1 MPAATLGAVYPH
13 RERFL
18 DTIPEA
24 SHTVRILLT
33 NDDGIISE
41 GLWAAARG
49 LARVGHLT
57 VIGTTE
63 DWSGCGASI
72 RMPVGTRLR
81 QYPDVPADVVGDV
94 EAYAVDAAPGTAIL
108 IGVMSGL
115 FEPFDLI
122 ASGSNYGVNIGTD
135 LVHSGT
141 LGAAA
146 TGYQR
151 GINAFGISQ
160 DRGYTRGEPQEWDG
174 VSDVAE
180 RIARWFGTRSGRP
193 ILLNVNLPNRRFEQM
208 AGAELVRPVKW
219 GNVGRVDLT
228 VEPEQDGGWTI
239 GVSID
244 RLIPMP
250 NEPGTDSGAV
260 VAGQIAV
267 SAVVP
272 TGAEV
277 PASPDDLPG
286 LLEALSPATYAGHL
300 SS

>member
-1 MPAATLGAVYPH
+1 M
-13 RERFL
+13 
-18 DTIPEA
+18 
-24 SHTVRILLT
+24 RILLT
-33 NDDGIISE
+33 NDDGITSE

-72 RMPVGTRLR
+72 RMPLGTRLVP
-81 QYPDVPADVVGDV
+81 YPAIPEDVVGEV
-94 EAYAVDAAPGTAIL
+94 EAYAVDAAPGAAIL
-108 IGVMSGL
+108 IGLMTSL
-115 FEPFDLI
+115 FEPFDLV
-122 ASGSNYGVNIGTD
+122 ASGSNYGVNVGTD
-135 LVHSGT
+135 LAHSGT
-141 LGAAA
+141 LGAAV

-151 GINAFGISQ
+151 GLNAFGISQ
-160 DRGYTRGEPQEWDG
+160 DRGYTRGEEQEWDG

-180 RIARWFGTRSGRP
+180 RLARWFGGRSGRP

-208 AGAELVRPVKW
+208 AGVELVRPIRW

-228 VEPEQDGGWTI
+228 VEADGDGWTI
-239 GVSID
+239 GVAFD
-244 RLIPMP
+244 RLVPFP

-277 PASPDDLPG
+277 PASPEDLPG
-286 LLEALSPATYAGHL
+286 LLEALSPTSHADQPGPGC
-300 SS
+300 